1 MDAAG
6 PGRQAS
12 RACPPVRHPATA
24 EVGGRPAPQAAARDP
39 LAPVPPRLPGHIAR
53 PDAPAGGSPDLAA
66 VATVVTRPLTLEEI
80 AGLPAVTDLVTAGRA
95 LGLGRT
101 KAYDLARA
109 GQFPCP
115 VIRAGK
121 DWLVPTAGLLALL
134 GLPVPGTRSIRRR
147 PGPGL
152 PAAPRQCRGNR

>member
-1 MDAAG
+1 M
-6 PGRQAS
+6 
-12 RACPPVRHPATA
+12 
-24 EVGGRPAPQAAARDP
+24 
-39 LAPVPPRLPGHIAR
+39 
-53 PDAPAGGSPDLAA
+53 
-66 VATVVTRPLTLEEI
+66 VTRPLTLEEI

-121 DWLVPTAGLLALL
+121 AWLVPTAGLL
-134 GLPVPGTRSIRRR
+134 GLPVPGTSGPDDDHGTPAR
-147 PGPGL
+147 PRTGTPG
-152 PAAPRQCRGNR
+152 